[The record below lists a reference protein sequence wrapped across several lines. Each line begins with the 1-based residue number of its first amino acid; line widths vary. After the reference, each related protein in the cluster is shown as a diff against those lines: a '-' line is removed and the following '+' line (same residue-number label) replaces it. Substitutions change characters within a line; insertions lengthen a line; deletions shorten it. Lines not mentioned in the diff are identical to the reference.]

1 MAVHMAPDIIP
12 TRKLAASG
20 NENAIETPT
29 PTIHPITKPM
39 IQRKITVASYKNL
52 RARFRTTL
60 LQPYRE
66 PSKEELLLSR
76 LVLYSLVLFTVYST
90 CHSGLP
96 LYFVAQSSSCR
107 ADIKLCRA
115 LSSLLLSTVLFIF
128 FTIDVM

>member
-66 PSKEELLLSR
+66 PSEEELLSGGLYLHR
-76 LVLYSLVLFTVYST
+76 LIIFTAHVT

-96 LYFVAQSSSCR
+96 LYSVARSSSCR